1 MTNRRNRALGQVLVT
16 GAAGFLGGEL
26 VRRLM
31 EMRAHVI
38 ATDCMGA
45 GGGDGSPRHLDVTD
59 ANQVTETVGAGAIDT
74 IFHCGAV
81 SGPMVMTDRPAEIWR
96 INAGGTANILEAA
109 RLRGVGRVLL
119 CSSVD
124 VYGSRNP
131 AMLDEAVPPAPDT
144 VYGAS
149 KVAAEQALIGYSRQY
164 ELDTGALRFA
174 WIYGPGRRTPSM
186 IPRLLEDGLAGR
198 ETVLDAAPRDL
209 THYMHVDDAVAAL
222 LAAARTE
229 RLPRLVYNATAGRG
243 LPIQELIGQIS
254 ALLPQARIR
263 LSDGEVPRDPG
274 PLGFDNGNAQR
285 DFGYAPAVS
294 LRDGLRRYLAAL
306 RTSSSGG

>member
-1 MTNRRNRALGQVLVT
+1 MT
-16 GAAGFLGGEL
+16 GAAGFLGGQL
-26 VRRLM
+26 VRRLA
-31 EMRAHVI
+31 ETHERVI
-38 ATDCMGA
+38 ATDCMGGGA
-45 GGGDGSPRHLDVTD
+45 GNGGLRHLDVTD
-59 ANQVTETVGAGAIDT
+59 ANQVTETVGAGAVDT

-131 AMLDEAVPPAPDT
+131 GMLDEATPPAPDT

-149 KVAAEQALIGYSRQY
+149 KVAAEQALIGYSGQY
-164 ELDTGALRFA
+164 ELDAVALRFA

-198 ETVLDAAPRDL
+198 ESVLDAAPGDL
-209 THYMHVDDAVAAL
+209 THYMHVDDAVGAL
-222 LAAARTE
+222 LAAARRE
-229 RLPRLVYNATAGRG
+229 HLPRLAYNATAGPG
-243 LPIQELIGQIS
+243 LRMEEVIGFIS

-263 LSDGEVPRDPG
+263 LSSGGIPRDPG
-274 PLGFDNGNAQR
+274 PLGFDNGHAQR
-285 DFGYAPAVS
+285 DFGYAPAVG
-294 LRDGLRRYLAAL
+294 LRDGLQRYLAAL
-306 RTSSSGG
+306 RSPSGAC